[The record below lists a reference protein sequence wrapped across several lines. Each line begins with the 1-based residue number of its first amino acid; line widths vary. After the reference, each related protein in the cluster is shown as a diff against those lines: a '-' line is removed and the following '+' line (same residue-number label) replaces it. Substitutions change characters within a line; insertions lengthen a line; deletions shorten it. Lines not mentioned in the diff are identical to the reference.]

1 MVASGGLAIG
11 RWRRTKGS
19 SLKKGSKHLQR
30 ERQPAVAPVVAPNR
44 AGRDLVVGDVHGC
57 FGTLARAVAELRF
70 DPRRDRLFGVGDLVN
85 RGPRS
90 EAALGWLEDRFHVVT
105 LGNHDRAV
113 RDLLRGRL
121 SGSGLRLKG
130 WLGRVD
136 PVCHPRWHAA
146 LSKMPVALT
155 IEIVHGPVGVIHAQV
170 PDSSWNRTLELLAT
184 GDEDIED
191 VALLGFEAEEEEARA
206 RARPV
211 EGLRALVHGHWT
223 VEEVRATHNRWNVDT
238 GAGVPGLDRLS
249 IVEVNGPRLRAWTF
263 GVDES

>member
-1 MVASGGLAIG
+1 MALHEAFVPDMGGK
-11 RWRRTKGS
+11 R
-19 SLKKGSKHLQR
+19 LQR
-30 ERQPAVAPVVAPNR
+30 EREPAVARVVAPNR

-57 FGTLARAVAELRF
+57 FGTLERALAELCF
-70 DPRRDRLFGVGDLVN
+70 DPSRDRLFGVGDLVN

-90 EAALGWLEDRFHVVT
+90 EAALGWLEDRFHVVV

-136 PVCHPRWHAA
+136 RLCHQRWYTV

-155 IEIVHGPVGVIHAQV
+155 IETVHGPVGVIHAQV
-170 PDSSWNRTLELLAT
+170 PDSSWNRTLELLST
-184 GDEDIED
+184 GDQDIED
-191 VALLGFEAEEEEARA
+191 VALFGFEAEEEEALA

-211 EGLRALVHGHWT
+211 EGVRALVHGHWT

-238 GAGVPGLDRLS
+238 GAGVPGLNRLS
-249 IVEVNGPRLRAWTF
+249 IVEVNRPRLRAWTF
-263 GVDES
+263 DVVES